1 MDDARV
7 SILLQHIMRNTTIN
21 RLDFSHCE
29 IGDQG
34 ALAIGKLLT
43 VHPALKEL
51 ILCNNKI
58 GTIHWQNLVSMQ
70 MEVSE
75 RLK

>member
-1 MDDARV
+1 LDDAGV
-7 SILLQHIMRNTTIN
+7 TLLLQHIIRNTTIN
-21 RLDFSHCE
+21 RLDFSHCN

-43 VHPALKEL
+43 VHPTLKEL

-58 GTIHWQNLVSMQ
+58 GKIHWQNLDSMQ
-70 MEVSE
+70 IKVSK